1 MTESMTQSI
10 LQAFFGILIFIAFCW
25 FISEDRKHVNYKRT
39 FIGLLVQTG
48 IAAVILH
55 VPVARILIGYL
66 TDGVIALKNATI
78 EGTSFVFGFLGGG
91 DVPFEA
97 KGSTFVFAFQT
108 LPMVIVISAL
118 SMLLFHWK
126 ILPWFVRGISWVMK
140 KSMGIGG
147 ALGVCSAAKI
157 FLGQTEAPL
166 LIRPYLKNMSRSE
179 IFTVM
184 CMGFATTSALIIG
197 LYAMILEQIV
207 PHSIV
212 HLVTASIIS
221 VPAAITLSRIVVPHT
236 TSSTEGAMVVPYE
249 FSGSMDAI
257 AKGTSDGV
265 RLFINIIAMLI
276 VFVALVSLCNR
287 LLGMCP
293 NFMGEPVTLQRLLG
307 VVMSPV
313 AWLMGISWQEAST
326 AGSLLGIKTI
336 LNEFYAFT
344 QFSKIGADSLSV
356 HARTVMAYALC
367 GFANISS
374 IGIMIGG
381 LGSIVPER
389 REDILS
395 LSFKALIV
403 GTLASCLSGTIVG
416 ILIWPYL

>member
-1 MTESMTQSI
+1 MTQSI
-10 LQAFFGILIFIAFCW
+10 LQALFGIIVFVTFCW
-25 FISEDRKHVNYKRT
+25 AISENRKRVNYKRT
-39 FIGLLVQTG
+39 CAGLLIQAA

-55 VPVARILIGYL
+55 IPFARQIIGYM
-66 TDGVIALKNATI
+66 TDGVLALKNATI

-91 DVPFEA
+91 AVPFDV

-126 ILPWFVRGISWVMK
+126 ILPVVVRGISWVMK

-166 LIRPYLKNMSRSE
+166 LVRPYLKEMSRSE

-197 LYAMILEQIV
+197 LYAMILENIL
-207 PHSIV
+207 PHSMV

-221 VPAAITLSRIVVPHT
+221 IPAAITLSRIVVPPT
-236 TSSTEGAMVVPYE
+236 TLSTEGAMVVPYE

-257 AKGTSDGV
+257 AKGTGEGV
-265 RLFINIIAMLI
+265 RLFVNIIAMLI

-287 LLGMCP
+287 MLALFP
-293 NFMGEPVTLQRLLG
+293 DFMGEAVTLQRLLG

-313 AWLMGISWQEAST
+313 AWLMGISWQEAKT

-344 QFSKIGADSLSV
+344 QFAKIGSDGLST

-374 IGIMIGG
+374 LGIMIGG
-381 LGSIVPER
+381 LGSIVPEKR
-389 REDILS
+389 QDILS
-395 LSFKALIV
+395 LSFKALVV
-403 GTLASCLSGTIVG
+403 GTLASCLSGAIVG
-416 ILIWPYL
+416 ILMWPYI

>member
-1 MTESMTQSI
+1 MTQSI
-10 LQAFFGILIFIAFCW
+10 LQAVFGILVFVVFCW
-25 FISEDRKHVNYKRT
+25 IISENRKKVNYRR
-39 FIGLLVQTG
+39 IGAGLIVQTA
-48 IAAVILH
+48 IAAIILH
-55 VPVARILIGYL
+55 IPFARKLIGYM
-66 TDGVIALKNATI
+66 TDGVMALKNATI

-91 DVPFEA
+91 ALPFEV
-97 KGSTFVFAFQT
+97 KGNTFVFAFQT

-126 ILPWFVRGISWVMK
+126 ILPFIVRGISWIMK
-140 KSMGIGG
+140 KSLGVGG
-147 ALGVCSAAKI
+147 ALGVYSAAKV

-166 LIRPYLKNMSRSE
+166 LIRPYLKDMSRSE
-179 IFTVM
+179 IFSIM

-197 LYAMILEQIV
+197 LYAMILDATL
-207 PHSIV
+207 PHSMV
-212 HLVTASIIS
+212 HLITASIIS
-221 VPAAITLSRIVVPHT
+221 IPAALTLSRIVVPP
-236 TSSTEGAMVVPYE
+236 TSLGTEGSMVVPYE
-249 FSGSMDAI
+249 FSGPMDAV

-287 LLGMCP
+287 MLGLFP
-293 NFMGEPVTLQRLLG
+293 NFLGEPVTLQRLLG
-307 VVMSPV
+307 VIMSPV
-313 AWLMGISWQEAST
+313 AWLMGISWQEAKT

-336 LNEFYAFT
+336 LNEFYAYT
-344 QFSKIGADSLSV
+344 QLAQIGSTGLSA

-381 LGSIVPER
+381 LGSIVPEKR
-389 REDILS
+389 QDILS

-403 GTLASCLSGTIVG
+403 GTLASCLSATIVG
-416 ILIWPYL
+416 ILIWPYI

>member
-1 MTESMTQSI
+1 MAEFMTQSI
-10 LQAFFGILIFIAFCW
+10 LQAFFGIIIFVTFCW
-25 FISEDRKHVNYKRT
+25 FISENRKQVNYKRT
-39 FIGLLVQTG
+39 FTGLLIQTF

-55 VPVARILIGYL
+55 IPIARVAVGYI
-66 TDGVIALKNATI
+66 TDGVIAIKNATM

-91 DVPFEA
+91 EIPFEV
-97 KGSTFVFAFQT
+97 KGNTFVFAFQT

-126 ILPWFVRGISWVMK
+126 ILPWVVRGISWVMK

-221 VPAAITLSRIVVPHT
+221 VPAAITLSRVVVPS
-236 TSSTEGAMVVPYE
+236 TSTSTEGGVVVPYE

-257 AKGTSDGV
+257 SKGTGDGI

-276 VFVALVSLCNR
+276 VFVALVSICNR
-287 LLGMCP
+287 ILGVFP
-293 NFMGEPVTLQRLLG
+293 HFMGEALTLQRLLG

-313 AWLMGISWQEAST
+313 AWLMGISWQEATT

-344 QFSKIGADSLSV
+344 QFAKIGSDTLSI
-356 HARTVMAYALC
+356 HTRTVMAYALC

-374 IGIMIGG
+374 VGIMIGG
-381 LGSIVPER
+381 LGSIVPEK

-403 GTLASCLSGTIVG
+403 GTLASCLSGAIVG
-416 ILIWPYL
+416 ILIWPYI

>member
-1 MTESMTQSI
+1 MTEGMTQSI
-10 LQAFFGILIFIAFCW
+10 LQALFGILVFVSFCW
-25 FISEDRKHVNYKRT
+25 FISENRKQVNYKRT

-55 VPVARILIGYL
+55 IPFARMLVGYI
-66 TDGVIALKNATI
+66 TDGVMAIKNATI

-91 DVPFEA
+91 AVPFDA

-126 ILPWFVRGISWVMK
+126 ILPWVVKGISWGMK

-179 IFTVM
+179 IFTIM

-207 PHSIV
+207 PHSMV

-221 VPAAITLSRIVVPHT
+221 VPAAITLSRIVVPNT
-236 TSSTEGAMVVPYE
+236 TLSTEGAMVVPYE
-249 FSGSMDAI
+249 FSGSMDAV
-257 AKGTSDGV
+257 AKGTADGV

-287 LLGMCP
+287 ILGLFP
-293 NFMGEPVTLQRLLG
+293 DFMDEPVTLQRLLG

-313 AWLMGISWQEAST
+313 AWLMGISWQEART

-344 QFSKIGADSLSV
+344 QFAKIGSDALSV

-381 LGSIVPER
+381 LGSIVPEKR
-389 REDILS
+389 QDILA

-403 GTLASCLSGTIVG
+403 GTLASCLSGAIVG
-416 ILIWPYL
+416 ILMWPYI

>member
-1 MTESMTQSI
+1 MTQSI
-10 LQAFFGILIFIAFCW
+10 LQAIFGIIVFISFCW
-25 FISEDRKHVNYKRT
+25 FISEDRKNVNYKQT
-39 FIGLLVQTG
+39 FMSLLVL
-48 IAAVILH
+48 IAVAAIILH
-55 VPVARILIGYL
+55 IPFARKLVSFVS
-66 TDGVIALKNATI
+66 DGVIALKNATI

-91 DVPFEA
+91 EIPFDA

-126 ILPWFVRGISWVMK
+126 ILPIFVRGISWVMK

-147 ALGVCSAAKI
+147 ALGVCGAAKI

-166 LIRPYLKNMSRSE
+166 LIKPYLKNMSRSE
-179 IFTVM
+179 IFTIM

-197 LYAMILEQIV
+197 LYAMILEKIV
-207 PHSIV
+207 PYSMV
-212 HLVTASIIS
+212 HLLTASIIS
-221 VPAAITLSRIVVPHT
+221 VLGAITLSRVVVPNT
-236 TSSTEGAMVVPYE
+236 ESSTEGSIVVPYK
-249 FSGSMDAI
+249 FSGSMDAVS
-257 AKGTSDGV
+257 KGTSDGV

-276 VFVALVSLCNR
+276 VFVALVSLSNR
-287 LLGMCP
+287 ILGLFP
-293 NFMGEPVTLQRLLG
+293 DFMGDPITLQRLLG
-307 VVMSPV
+307 VAMSPV
-313 AWLMGISWQEAST
+313 AWLMGIPWKEAST

-344 QFSKIGADSLSV
+344 QFSKIGNTALSA
-356 HARTVMAYALC
+356 HSRTVMTYALC

-381 LGSIVPER
+381 LGSIVPEKR
-389 REDILS
+389 PDILS

-403 GTLASCLSGTIVG
+403 GTLSSCLSGAVVG
-416 ILIWPYL
+416 ILMWPYI

>member
-1 MTESMTQSI
+1 MPEIMTQSI
-10 LQAFFGILIFIAFCW
+10 LQALFGILIFVSFCW
-25 FISEDRKHVNYKRT
+25 FISENKKQVNYKRT
-39 FIGLLVQTG
+39 FVGLLIQTAV
-48 IAAVILH
+48 AAVILH
-55 VPVARILIGYL
+55 VPFARLFVGYI
-66 TDGVIALKNATI
+66 TDGIVALKNATL

-91 DVPFEA
+91 VAPFDV

-126 ILPWFVRGISWVMK
+126 ILPWIVKGISWMMK

-147 ALGVCSAAKI
+147 ALGVCSAAKM
-157 FLGQTEAPL
+157 FLDQTTAPL

-179 IFTVM
+179 IFTIM

-197 LYAMILEQIV
+197 LYAMILETIV
-207 PHSIV
+207 PHAMV

-221 VPAAITLSRIVVPHT
+221 VPAAITLSRIVVP
-236 TSSTEGAMVVPYE
+236 SSVSTEGSLVVPYE
-249 FSGSMDAI
+249 FSGSMDAVS
-257 AKGTSDGV
+257 KGTADGV

-287 LLGMCP
+287 IFGLFP
-293 NFMGEPVTLQRLLG
+293 DFMGEPITLQRLLG

-313 AWLMGISWQEAST
+313 AWLMGISWKEAT
-326 AGSLLGIKTI
+326 VAGSLLGIKTI

-344 QFSKIGADSLSV
+344 QFAKIGTEELSV
-356 HARTVMAYALC
+356 HTRTVMAYALC

-381 LGSIVPER
+381 LGSIVPEKR
-389 REDILS
+389 QDILS

-403 GTLASCLSGTIVG
+403 GTLSSCLSGTIVG
-416 ILIWPYL
+416 ILMWPYL